1 MALDLTALDLMALN
15 LITLGT
21 HKPTAFPGLNP
32 LHPASFPRE
41 VRLLRPEHFEQVF
54 KENERARTD
63 TLLVMARPNALGY
76 ARLGMIIAKRL
87 LPRSVDRNR
96 VKRCVRETFRGQRQD
111 LPPCDF
117 VVRLV
122 AKPVAQIEV
131 RDLARTLMR
140 AGQRAMLKWPAL
152 PPTE

>member
-1 MALDLTALDLMALN
+1 MIELDVFGRGRHKLSPFAALN
-15 LITLGT
+15 
-21 HKPTAFPGLNP
+21 PA
-32 LHPASFPRE
+32 HPASFPRE
-41 VRLLRPEHFEQVF
+41 VRLLKPEHFEQVF

-63 TLLVMARPNALGY
+63 SLLVMARPNALGY

-96 VKRCVRETFRGQRQD
+96 VKRCVRETFRVQRQR
-111 LPPCDF
+111 LPPCDY

-122 AKPVAQIEV
+122 SKPGAQIEV
-131 RDLARTLMR
+131 RDLARTFAR
-140 AGQRAMLKWPAL
+140 AGQRAMLKWPAQ